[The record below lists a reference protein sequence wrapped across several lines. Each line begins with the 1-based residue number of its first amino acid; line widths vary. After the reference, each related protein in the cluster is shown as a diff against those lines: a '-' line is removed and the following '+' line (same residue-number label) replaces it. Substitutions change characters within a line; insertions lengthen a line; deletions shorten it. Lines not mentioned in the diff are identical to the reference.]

1 MHALGHPYSFV
12 LLYTACNSTHH
23 INIHLSIGQFRG
35 VIVST
40 NQIFRI
46 DQLVRLFIAGNRDK
60 VVYEIHS
67 ESNISFQ
74 QFYNILQ
81 CSSFSTFAY
90 DYEYIDV
97 LV

>member
-12 LLYTACNSTHH
+12 LYTACNSTHH

-60 VVYEIHS
+60 NIYQFHS
-67 ESNISFQ
+67 KSNILFQ
-74 QFYNILQ
+74 EPYNI
-81 CSSFSTFAY
+81 FVTR
-90 DYEYIDV
+90 
-97 LV
+97 